1 MSELRIGVI
10 GAGVMGS
17 GIAQTLAAAGY
28 ETVCCDVLEAALERG
43 RREVVTGR
51 FGLECAVA
59 RGLLTRAQID
69 AALARLTWS
78 TSTEMAAAADLIV
91 ECVPER
97 LELKIRV
104 FRELDRLA
112 KPTAILASNTSGFPI
127 AALAA
132 STERAERVLGWH
144 WASPPPV
151 MKLAEIVA
159 TEQTSQST
167 IETVVEVARA
177 CAKNPVVVKDTA
189 MAWGFVANRVYF
201 AMLREAERVV
211 SEGVATREQVNQLMV
226 DAYRWPVGP
235 FALVSG
241 AQSGWK

>member
-1 MSELRIGVI
+1 M
-10 GAGVMGS
+10 
-17 GIAQTLAAAGY
+17 
-28 ETVCCDVLEAALERG
+28 
-43 RREVVTGR
+43 
-51 FGLECAVA
+51 
-59 RGLLTRAQID
+59 
-69 AALARLTWS
+69 
-78 TSTEMAAAADLIV
+78 
-91 ECVPER
+91 PER
-97 LELKIRV
+97 LDLKIRV

-132 STERAERVLGWH
+132 ATERPERVIGWH

-177 CAKNPVVVKDTA
+177 CGKNPVVVKDTA

-201 AMLREAERVV
+201 AMLREAQRVV
-211 SEGVATREQVNQLMV
+211 DEGDRHARAGEPAHGRRLPLAGRAVRDGGAARRAAGSESPVIATRTLAGGSVRLVPERLEHAELLARWNADPEVRHWLHRSEDPPELL
-226 DAYRWPVGP
+226 DARRRS
-235 FALVSG
+235 SG
-241 AQSGWK
+241 KMRETLGRPEPRSAS

>member
-1 MSELRIGVI
+1 MPATATCTVDGV
-10 GAGVMGS
+10 
-17 GIAQTLAAAGY
+17 
-28 ETVCCDVLEAALERG
+28 RK
-43 RREVVTGR
+43 
-51 FGLECAVA
+51 
-59 RGLLTRAQID
+59 
-69 AALARLTWS
+69 
-78 TSTEMAAAADLIV
+78 
-91 ECVPER
+91 R
-97 LELKIRV
+97 LELKIRF
-104 FRELDRLA
+104 FRDLYRLA
-112 KPTAILASNTSGFPI
+112 KPTAILASNTSGFP
-127 AALAA
+127 LAA
-132 STERAERVLGWH
+132 RAASAGRRGRVIGWH
-144 WASPPPV
+144 GAPPPPV